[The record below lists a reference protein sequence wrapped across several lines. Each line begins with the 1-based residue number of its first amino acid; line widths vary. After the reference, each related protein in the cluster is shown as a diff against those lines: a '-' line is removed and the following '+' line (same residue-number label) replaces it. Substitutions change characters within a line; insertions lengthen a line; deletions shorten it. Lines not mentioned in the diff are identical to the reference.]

1 MRVLNSQRMVVMVR
15 TTLTATLHI
24 RAVRMAFQ
32 ALTRNP
38 VVELIAVALV
48 GLILWIGRRLS

>member
-1 MRVLNSQRMVVMVR
+1 MVR